1 MSVVGF
7 ERTGSLGH
15 IVLCDPPLNLI
26 GAAFNECL
34 KQAVHEAFESDI
46 RALLVRAEG
55 PNFSRGGDVAAF
67 LKLSTETFRTFISE
81 IHHSYRAIESM
92 PIPTVAA
99 VRGAAFGGAFE
110 LALACDFIV
119 AADNAVF
126 QSIEASV
133 GSAPLCGAVQR
144 VAERAGRAR
153 AVRYMMLSEPMSGQV
168 AGEIGVAAFVMP
180 EASVEAEALALA
192 QRLANGPTRS
202 YAAIR
207 TLLKMWAG
215 GGIAAADTV
224 LLDVTM
230 PLHSSEDARRGRAAR
245 VKAIEEGIE
254 PSPPIFTGR

>member
-1 MSVVGF
+1 MTVVRF
-7 ERTGSLGH
+7 ERVGSLGH
-15 IVLCDPPLNLI
+15 IILCDPPLNLI
-26 GAAFNECL
+26 GASFNECL

-46 RALLVRAEG
+46 RALLIRAEG
-55 PNFSRGGDVAAF
+55 PNFSKGGDVAAF

-81 IHHSYRAIESM
+81 IHNSYRAIESM

-153 AVRYMMLSEPMSGQV
+153 AVRYMMLSEPMTRPSRRRDWCCSFREAGSRAWKPRHWHWRSGSQT
-168 AGEIGVAAFVMP
+168 ARRDPMLRSARCSRRGPAA
-180 EASVEAEALALA
+180 ASQ
-192 QRLANGPTRS
+192 QRIPYCSMSPCRS
-202 YAAIR
+202 
-207 TLLKMWAG
+207 
-215 GGIAAADTV
+215 IAARMRGA
-224 LLDVTM
+224 
-230 PLHSSEDARRGRAAR
+230 DARP
-245 VKAIEEGIE
+245 E
-254 PSPPIFTGR
+254 